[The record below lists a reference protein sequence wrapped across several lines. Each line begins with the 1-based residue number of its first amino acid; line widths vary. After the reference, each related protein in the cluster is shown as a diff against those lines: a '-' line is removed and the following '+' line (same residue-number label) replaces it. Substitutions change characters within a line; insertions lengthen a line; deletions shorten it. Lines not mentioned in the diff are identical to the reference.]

1 MSLVSV
7 LGCGQPGKG
16 RAGPQAGHVR
26 GPTTPRL
33 LAGNPWHLH
42 SVGWRSPDVTLP
54 VGAGP
59 LVGAQGGGPR
69 PHASPHRRVA
79 PPRRAEPALTRIQE
93 DRRRIVLPAI
103 DNIKYDTFEV
113 QQYASAAHGYNWG
126 LWCMY
131 IIPPQDWLD
140 RGDEAAPIR

>member
-1 MSLVSV
+1 MGS
-7 LGCGQPGKG
+7 GAG
-16 RAGPQAGHVR
+16 RGGR
-26 GPTTPRL
+26 GPGRRRSAARRALGSRGQRPGP
-33 LAGNPWHLH
+33 AA
-42 SVGWRSPDVTLP
+42 GWRSRWPPDATLP
-54 VGAGP
+54 VAAGP
-59 LVGAQGGGPR
+59 SWGRRLRGPR
-69 PHASPHRRVA
+69 APALPHGRA
-79 PPRRAEPALTRIQE
+79 PPRRAEPALSRIRE

-103 DNIKYDTFEV
+103 DNIKYDTFEL